1 MKKFFLISIGFIF
14 SLTMIS
20 QGNSSDNGK
29 GKNKSKNEKSANPEN
44 SEQKDKAA
52 NEKKQ
57 QEQHNKKVWDGTSDK
72 NGKAPMPSKNQPAK
86 VRTAFQRD
94 YPNAGNV
101 SWSKY
106 RGDWTASFGNGLYR
120 STAVYHANGE
130 RRDTRTPVTR
140 NEMPRNI
147 FESIYKSHPGISLED
162 IIKIEVPNAAKDIF
176 RIKDILGGKPA
187 YFYYNSDGQLVKYNY

>member
-1 MKKFFLISIGFIF
+1 MKKFFLLSTAFIF
-14 SLTMIS
+14 SLAMVA
-20 QGNSSDNGK
+20 QGNSDSGK
-29 GKNKSKNEKSANPEN
+29 GNDKSKNQKTAKHGSSEHKEKE
-44 SEQKDKAA
+44 A

-57 QEQHNKKVWDGTSDK
+57 QEEHSKKIWDGTSDK
-72 NGKAPMPSKNQPAK
+72 NGKGPMVSKNQPSK
-86 VRTAFQRD
+86 VRAAFQRD

-140 NEMPRNI
+140 NEMPRNV
-147 FESIYKSHPGISLED
+147 FESIYKGHPAISLED

-176 RIKDILGGKPA
+176 RIKDILGGKPT

>member
-1 MKKFFLISIGFIF
+1 MKKFFLIGMGFIF
-14 SLTMIS
+14 SLTMIA
-20 QGNSSDNGK
+20 QGNSNSGK
-29 GKNKSKNEKSANPEN
+29 GKDKSKNEKTAKQGS
-44 SEQKDKAA
+44 SEQKEIEAK
-52 NEKKQ
+52 EKKQ
-57 QEQHNKKVWDGTSDK
+57 QEEHNKKVWAGTSDK
-72 NGKAPMPSKNQPAK
+72 SGKGPIPSKNQPAK
-86 VRTAFQRD
+86 VRAAFQRD

-130 RRDTRTPVTR
+130 RRDTRTLITR

-147 FESIYKSHPGISLED
+147 FESIYKSHPGTSLED

-176 RIKDILGGKPA
+176 RIKDILGGKA
-187 YFYYNSDGQLVKYNY
+187 SYFYYNSDGQLVKYNY